1 MATMNPAAGKS
12 KSLTPALL
20 LGAVPLLLANWF
32 AVVAILGRNCV
43 FLYDGGN
50 ITECG
55 GGLSEEQ
62 MSAVSGL
69 IALAM
74 LVIQTALIVLVNRR
88 VRSGPQ

>member
-1 MATMNPAAGKS
+1 MNPAAGRS

-43 FLYDGGN
+43 LSYDGGN

-74 LVIQTALIVLVNRR
+74 LVIQTALIVLVSRR